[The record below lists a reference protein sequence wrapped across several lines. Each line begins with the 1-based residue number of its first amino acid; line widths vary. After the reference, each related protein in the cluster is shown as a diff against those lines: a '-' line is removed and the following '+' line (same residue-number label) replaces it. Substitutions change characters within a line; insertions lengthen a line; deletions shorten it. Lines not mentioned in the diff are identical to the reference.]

1 MEKMFIEARINE
13 FKMRDEN
20 PNIPWTPMEIADE
33 AARCRDAGATY
44 FHWHGR
50 TSEGG
55 IDNSLETLAETIR
68 LIRQKTDIVLMPT
81 LGFVSNDVDPDKR
94 IDIQVKLAEDP
105 ATRPDVVPIDMGSM
119 NYELYHPETKS
130 FEYVDRIYHNPTD
143 VCIRAAEKFQNAG
156 LGLMVVC
163 WNVGFV
169 RRAAALMDMG
179 IIKEP
184 TLFELNL
191 SGGPIITGHPS
202 TVLGLECMMEMVPKN
217 RKISCLV
224 DCTGGSMWNLV
235 PYIIRSGANV
245 SIGLGDYHY
254 AELGMPTN
262 SQLIARCAQMAREMG
277 REIMDTDELRTH
289 LGLKK

>member
-1 MEKMFIEARINE
+1 M
-13 FKMRDEN
+13 
-20 PNIPWTPMEIADE
+20 
-33 AARCRDAGATY
+33 
-44 FHWHGR
+44 
-50 TSEGG
+50 
-55 IDNSLETLAETIR
+55 
-68 LIRQKTDIVLMPT
+68 
-81 LGFVSNDVDPDKR
+81 
-94 IDIQVKLAEDP
+94 KLAENP
-105 ATRPDVVPIDMGSM
+105 AARPDVVPIDMGSM
-119 NYELYHPETKS
+119 NYELYHPDTRS
-130 FEYVDRIYHNPTD
+130 FEHVDRIYHNPTD
-143 VCIRAAEKFQNAG
+143 VCIRAAEQFQNAG

-179 IIKEP
+179 VIKEP

-202 TVLGLECMMEMVPKN
+202 TVLGLECMMEMVPAN

-262 SQLIARCAQMAREMG
+262 SQLIGRVAQMAREMG
-277 REIMDTDELRTH
+277 RGIMDTDELRAQ

>member
-1 MEKMFIEARINE
+1 
-13 FKMRDEN
+13 
-20 PNIPWTPMEIADE
+20 
-33 AARCRDAGATY
+33 
-44 FHWHGR
+44 
-50 TSEGG
+50 
-55 IDNSLETLAETIR
+55 
-68 LIRQKTDIVLMPT
+68 MPT

-277 REIMDTDELRTH
+277 REIMDTDELRAH